1 MKKFLPIFAA
11 LLMALFAIAC
21 GGGEDTA
28 KKEMTEK
35 PAEIAVPSGYEVM
48 TVANG
53 GTISGTVTYAGAMPK
68 KVQIQKTKDTAVC
81 GKTTHYKEDLL
92 VSGNKGLANVVVRI
106 MKISKGKGM
115 DSMGSEFVLDQNGC
129 VFSPHITIIP
139 IGAKC
144 TILNSDGILHNIH
157 TFSEK
162 NSPINI
168 AQPKFKKRITQS
180 FSEAEIFPIKCD
192 VHNWMNG
199 YIVVADH
206 PYYAKTDENGSFELG
221 DVPAGTYTV
230 GYWHETLGKQTAEV
244 TVGEGASADG
254 SMEFAAVGS

>member
-11 LLMALFAIAC
+11 LLIALFAIAC

-28 KKEMTEK
+28 KKQADK
-35 PAEIAVPSGYEVM
+35 PAEIAAPAGYQTM

-81 GKTTHYKEDLL
+81 GKTTHYKEDML
-92 VSGNKGLANVVVRI
+92 VSSNKGLANVVVRI
-106 MKISKGKGM
+106 MNISQGKGM

-129 VFSPHITIIP
+129 VFVPHITILP
-139 IGAKC
+139 VGAQC
-144 TILNSDGILHNIH
+144 TIINSDGILHNIH

-162 NSPINI
+162 NSPVNI
-168 AQPKFKKRITQS
+168 AQPKFKKKITQS
-180 FSEAEIFPIKCD
+180 FSEAEVFPVKCD

-230 GYWHETLGKQTAEV
+230 GYWHETLGKQSMEV
-244 TVGEGASADG
+244 TVGEGTGADA

>member
-11 LLMALFAIAC
+11 LLIALFAIAC
-21 GGGEDTA
+21 GGGGEETA
-28 KKEMTEK
+28 KKQMADK
-35 PAEIAVPSGYEVM
+35 PAAPAGYQVM

-53 GTISGTVTYAGAMPK
+53 GSITGTVTYAGAMPK
-68 KVQIQKTKDTAVC
+68 KVKIQKTKDTAVC
-81 GKTTHYKEDLL
+81 GKTTHYKEDML
-92 VSGNKGLANVVVRI
+92 VSGNKGLANVVVQI
-106 MKISKGKGM
+106 MNISQGKGM

-129 VFSPHITIIP
+129 VFVPHVSIIP
-139 IGAKC
+139 LGVPC

-168 AQPKFKKRITQS
+168 AQPKFKKKITQS
-180 FSEAEIFPIKCD
+180 FSEAEVFPVKCD

-230 GYWHETLGKQTAEV
+230 GYWHETLGKQSMEV
-244 TVGEGASADG
+244 TVAEGTGADAT
-254 SMEFAAVGS
+254 MEFAAVGS

>member
-1 MKKFLPIFAA
+1 MKKFSPIFAA
-11 LLMALFAIAC
+11 LLIALFAIAC
-21 GGGEDTA
+21 GGGEDTS
-28 KKEMTEK
+28 KKEADK
-35 PAEIAVPSGYEVM
+35 PAEIAAPAGYQTM

-81 GKTTHYKEDLL
+81 GKTTHYNEDML
-92 VSGNKGLANVVVRI
+92 VSGNKGLANVVVQI
-106 MKISKGKGM
+106 MNISQGKGM
-115 DSMGSEFVLDQNGC
+115 DSMGSEFVIDQNGC
-129 VFSPHITIIP
+129 VFVPHVSIIP
-139 IGAKC
+139 LGAQC

-168 AQPKFKKRITQS
+168 AQPKFKKKITQS
-180 FSEAEIFPIKCD
+180 FSEAEVFPVKCD

-230 GYWHETLGKQTAEV
+230 GYWHETLGKQSMEV
-244 TVGEGASADG
+244 TVAEGTGADAT
-254 SMEFAAVGS
+254 MEFAAVGS